1 MLDGETQVSTVWLQ
15 CVLLFSMIW
24 GMCSTLTSD
33 SRKAFDV
40 YLRKLSLGNV
50 EEYPK
55 PKAFKLTKQQLFP
68 DKGTVYDWIY
78 DKRNNG
84 SWIPWMDT
92 TLQVLNILISIISIL
107 LCFLQYYVTFVKCLK
122 HNTDRLF
129 VFCND

>member
-1 MLDGETQVSTVWLQ
+1 
-15 CVLLFSMIW
+15 
-24 GMCSTLTSD
+24 MCSTLISD

-40 YLRKLSLGNV
+40 YLRKLILGND

-84 SWIPWMDT
+84 CWIAWMDT
-92 TLQVLNILISIISIL
+92 TLQVFAISSSDLYATPTNIFI
-107 LCFLQYYVTFVKCLK
+107 F
-122 HNTDRLF
+122 
-129 VFCND
+129 